1 MTLTALI
8 VDDDETSGRALAR
21 FVKDEGYVPYT
32 VSNLAD
38 ARKRI
43 EEQPPAVAL
52 VDLML
57 PDGHG
62 LELRETL
69 SEAAPDCAMI
79 IITGHATVDTAVDAL
94 RRGVADYL
102 TKPLDIAR
110 LKAVFVHLRRQH
122 ELDLEIGA
130 LRDEL
135 KGLGRFAGIVGSSPV
150 MQRVFEHIQ
159 RVAATRATVLV
170 LGASGTGKE
179 LVAQGIHRLSKRRSQ
194 PLVTVNC
201 GAISPQLIESELFG
215 HERGSFTGA
224 ERQHQGYFE
233 RASRGTLFLDEV
245 SEMPPE
251 LQVKLL
257 RVLETG
263 QVMRVGGREP
273 IAVDLRVVAAS
284 NRDLDQAVAEG
295 KFRQDLLYR
304 LKVFPIN
311 LPLLYERGGD
321 VEQLAEHFL
330 AEVNRAEGR
339 RQRLGAEALAALSRY
354 HWPGNVRELKNV
366 IYRAAILAGD
376 EITVGDL
383 PAEILGDAAP
393 PEPGTLRV
401 APGTP
406 LAEVQRRLV
415 LATMNEFNQDR
426 SRTAD
431 ALGISVRT
439 LYNWLKEYQANGA
452 WTGDDK
458 VEEAAA
464 PASQESAS

>member
-1 MTLTALI
+1 MLSALI
-8 VDDDETSGRALAR
+8 VDDDESSARALAR
-21 FVKDEGYVPYT
+21 VVKDEGYVPFT
-32 VSNLAD
+32 VASLAA
-38 ARKRI
+38 ARQRI
-43 EEQPPAVAL
+43 EEQPPTLAL

-62 LELRETL
+62 LELQETL
-69 SEAAPDCAMI
+69 SEVAPDCAVVV
-79 IITGHATVDTAVDAL
+79 ITGHASIDTAVDAL

-102 TKPLDIAR
+102 TKPIDMAR
-110 LKAVFVHLRRQH
+110 LKTVFVHLKRKR
-122 ELDLEIGA
+122 EMDVEIGA

-135 KGLGRFAGIVGSSPV
+135 KGLGRFAGIVGSSSA
-150 MQRVFEHIQ
+150 MQRLFDHIQ
-159 RVAATRATVLV
+159 RVAPTRATVLV
-170 LGASGTGKE
+170 LGESGTGKE
-179 LVAQGIHRLSKRRSQ
+179 LVAQAVHRLSKRRSQ

-263 QVMRVGGREP
+263 QVLRVGGREP

-284 NRDLDQAVAEG
+284 NRDLEQAVSEG

-304 LKVFPIN
+304 LKVFPIY
-311 LPLLYERGGD
+311 LPPLSERGSD

-330 AEVNRAEGR
+330 AELNRAEGR
-339 RQRLGAEALAALSRY
+339 RQRLSAEAVAALSRH
-354 HWPGNVRELKNV
+354 HWPGNVRELKNT
-366 IYRAAILAGD
+366 IHRASILAGD
-376 EITVGDL
+376 EITVADL
-383 PAEILGDAAP
+383 PSDILGDAAL
-393 PEPGTLRV
+393 PEPGALRV

-406 LAEVQRRLV
+406 LADVQRRLV
-415 LATMNEFNQDR
+415 LATMNEFDQDR

-439 LYNWLKEYQANGA
+439 LYNWLKEYQAQGA
-452 WTGDDK
+452 WSGDDK
-458 VEEAAA
+458 AEE
-464 PASQESAS
+464 PAVPVGQES